1 MKAKTGR
8 TWPEWRKALD
18 AVGASKLDHAT
29 LAKLVRDTFKLP
41 GWWAQNVTV
50 GYERMTG
57 QRAVNQKAD
66 GFSANISKT
75 CAMSAQALFGVF
87 DDARLHKKVFGRTVA
102 FSTRTPAKT
111 LRFKWDEAERVVI
124 AFYDKAKGKA
134 QVVVQHE
141 KLSKAADVDRVKT
154 FWRSVLTKVESLTK
168 FESGAA

>member
-18 AVGASKLDHAT
+18 AAGAAT
-29 LAKLVRDTFKLP
+29 LGHTGLAKLVRDKFKLP

-57 QRAVNQKAD
+57 KRAVNQKAD
-66 GFSANISKT
+66 GFNASISKT
-75 CAMSAQALFGVF
+75 YATSAKRMFGIF
-87 DDARLHKKVFGRTVA
+87 DDAKLHKKVFGRRVA

-111 LRFKWDEAERVVI
+111 LRFKWDDTERIVI
-124 AFYDKAKGKA
+124 AFYQKAKDKA

-141 KLSKAADVDRVKT
+141 KLARTGDVERVKK
-154 FWRSVLTKVESLTK
+154 FWRNVLDKV
-168 FESGAA
+168 AALAA